1 MLDIVV
7 LYRYSSSGGGI
18 EKMNISG
25 HHNDDGQWKFNIS
38 CSDKNDK
45 FLGVLLFLSVI
56 FYMYVKYLH

>member
-1 MLDIVV
+1 
-7 LYRYSSSGGGI
+7 
-18 EKMNISG
+18 MNISG

-45 FLGVLLFLSVI
+45 FLGVLLFLLVI